1 MQCSLFLVLVCL
13 LYHKSLWI
21 GWHSCQPDVVGLQS
35 VDFTNLG
42 ELKPSS
48 VSEVPC

>member
-1 MQCSLFLVLVCL
+1 MQCSLFLALVCL
-13 LYHKSLWI
+13 LYNECLWI

-42 ELKPSS
+42 ELKPPS
-48 VSEVPC
+48 VSEVPY